1 MALVVRRTRTRYC
14 LRDFART
21 RPMRPSGRRTQSPM
35 RHALAIVS
43 LGGQSLLKVADGR
56 PERRRPRSSR
66 PLRAFHCACFSGRH
80 AARARYPAAMAV
92 CSSAK
97 QRRCVSGD
105 PRRSVPATH
114 DEHRARGRP
123 YHPIGDAA
131 HQQPSHASAP
141 AGAHDHEIYAVILG
155 GPRARTTARGDQY
168 SPGFFSA
175 YSVGSLIRLCAS

>member
-14 LRDFART
+14 LPDFART
-21 RPMRPSGRRTQSPM
+21 RPMRPSERRTQSPM

-43 LGGQSLLKVADGR
+43 LGGRSLLKVADGR
-56 PERRRPRSSR
+56 APNGG
-66 PLRAFHCACFSGRH
+66 GRDH
-80 AARARYPAAMAV
+80 PAPFVPSIARASRKDTRRGRYPAAMAV